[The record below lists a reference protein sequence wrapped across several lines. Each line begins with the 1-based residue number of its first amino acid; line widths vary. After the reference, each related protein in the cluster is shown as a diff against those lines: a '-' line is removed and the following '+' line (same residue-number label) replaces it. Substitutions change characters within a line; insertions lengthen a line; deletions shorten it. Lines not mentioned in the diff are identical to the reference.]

1 MFLVNTIR
9 RKGGVYS
16 QKISKL
22 DYYLPFGDN
31 CLRTQNVMSI
41 ADGHINIVTEEKLL
55 DMLEID
61 NNLYEEVKAWGMAK
75 IRNYGIPKSKK
86 QSNATNKTAEN
97 KSNKD

>member
-1 MFLVNTIR
+1 
-9 RKGGVYS
+9 
-16 QKISKL
+16 
-22 DYYLPFGDN
+22 
-31 CLRTQNVMSI
+31 MSI

-97 KSNKD
+97 KSNKNKMKKAKTPARIFVKNGNIVGRRKRLIFRQLEQN